1 MIQRNKDERAIGEL
15 LGDLYRDAERMVRL
29 EVEFA
34 KTEVTQKATRVGKNA
49 GFLVVGA
56 IVAYTGVLAILAGI
70 IALLGLLIPV
80 WVSALI
86 IGILVAGAGAF
97 LAWKGL
103 QTLRQESVAPQRTID
118 TLKED
123 QEWMRDQSR

>member
-1 MIQRNKDERAIGEL
+1 MIQQNKDERAIGEL

-49 GFLVVGA
+49 GFLVAGA

-80 WVSALI
+80 WISALI

-123 QEWMRDQSR
+123 QEWMRDQTR

>member
-1 MIQRNKDERAIGEL
+1 MIQQNKDERAIGEL

-49 GFLVVGA
+49 GFLVAGA

-70 IALLGLLIPV
+70 IALLGLVIPV
-80 WVSALI
+80 WISALI

>member
-1 MIQRNKDERAIGEL
+1 MIQQNKDERAIGEL

-49 GFLVVGA
+49 GFLVAGA

-80 WVSALI
+80 WISALI

-123 QEWMRDQSR
+123 QEWMKDQTR

>member
-1 MIQRNKDERAIGEL
+1 MIQQNKDERAIGEL

-49 GFLVVGA
+49 GFLVAGA

-70 IALLGLLIPV
+70 IALLGLVIPV
-80 WVSALI
+80 WISALI

-123 QEWMRDQSR
+123 QEWMRDQTK

>member
-1 MIQRNKDERAIGEL
+1 MIQQNKDERAIGEL

-49 GFLVVGA
+49 GFLVAGA

-80 WVSALI
+80 WISALI

-103 QTLRQESVAPQRTID
+103 QTLRQESVSPQRTID

>member
-1 MIQRNKDERAIGEL
+1 MIQQNKDERAIGEL

-49 GFLVVGA
+49 GFLVAGA

-70 IALLGLLIPV
+70 IALLGLVIPV
-80 WVSALI
+80 WISALI

-103 QTLRQESVAPQRTID
+103 QTLRQESVSPQRTID

>member
-1 MIQRNKDERAIGEL
+1 MIQQNKDERAIGEL

-49 GFLVVGA
+49 GFLVAGA

-70 IALLGLLIPV
+70 IALLGLVIPV
-80 WVSALI
+80 WISALI

-123 QEWMRDQSR
+123 QEWMRDQTR

>member
-1 MIQRNKDERAIGEL
+1 MIQQNKDERAIGEL

-49 GFLVVGA
+49 GFLVAGA

-80 WVSALI
+80 WISALI